1 MATHKYRELN
11 TEEIIDLLI
20 EKLQDLKYSI
30 NNNMPKSAIIIV
42 LNNLIRTA
50 IEKKDYTWRGF

>member
-30 NNNMPKSAIIIV
+30 NNNMPKSAIVIV

-50 IEKKDYTWRGF
+50 IEKRDYTWRGF

>member
-1 MATHKYRELN
+1 MATHKYRDLES
-11 TEEIIDLLI
+11 EEIIDLLI

-30 NNNMPKSAIIIV
+30 NNNMPKSAIVIV
-42 LNNLIRTA
+42 LNNLIRTG

>member
-50 IEKKDYTWRGF
+50 IEKRDYTWRGF

>member
-1 MATHKYRELN
+1 MATHKYRDLES
-11 TEEIIDLLI
+11 EEIIDLLI
-20 EKLQDLKYSI
+20 EKLQDLEYSI
-30 NNNMPKSAIIIV
+30 TSNMPKSAIVIV

>member
-1 MATHKYRELN
+1 MATHKYRDLES
-11 TEEIIDLLI
+11 EEIIDLLI

>member
-1 MATHKYRELN
+1 MATHKYRDLES
-11 TEEIIDLLI
+11 EEIIDLLI

-30 NNNMPKSAIIIV
+30 NNNMPKSAIVIV

>member
-1 MATHKYRELN
+1 MATHKYRDLES
-11 TEEIIDLLI
+11 EEIIDLLI

-50 IEKKDYTWRGF
+50 IEKRDYTWRGF

>member
-1 MATHKYRELN
+1 MATHKYRDLES
-11 TEEIIDLLI
+11 EEIIDLLI
-20 EKLQDLKYSI
+20 EKLQELKYSI
-30 NNNMPKSAIIIV
+30 NNNMPKSAIVIV

>member
-1 MATHKYRELN
+1 MATHKYRDLES
-11 TEEIIDLLI
+11 EEIIDLLI

-30 NNNMPKSAIIIV
+30 NNNMPKSAIVIV

-50 IEKKDYTWRGF
+50 IEKRDYTWRGF

>member
-1 MATHKYRELN
+1 MATHKYRDLES
-11 TEEIIDLLI
+11 EEIIDLLI

-30 NNNMPKSAIIIV
+30 NNNMPKSAIVIV

-50 IEKKDYTWRGF
+50 IEKKDYKWRGF